1 MKKSIQ
7 GANGFSMIEM
17 LVTVFIFTVIAG
29 TVFSLLLSS
38 QMRYQSESNLTS
50 AFQQANVALDQ
61 ITRDVHSA
69 GYPPASSFTSE
80 QAFYHPENVAMPFA
94 WSPTYPSLPCTVGA
108 TCLVPGDYDLIL
120 EADLGGGVQ
129 WIRYS
134 LQGTTLMRGVTV
146 KQPNVDPASAT
157 APSTG
162 LLTPYLDNVMNGP
175 ANKSVPIFSYYYDS
189 GATPQPSNIREV
201 NVCLIVQSA
210 KPDPQT
216 GQIRTITLTGQAARF
231 NPDK

>member
-7 GANGFSMIEM
+7 HANGFSMIEM

-38 QMRYQSESNLTS
+38 QMRYSSESSLTS

-69 GYPPASSFTSE
+69 GYPPASSFTGD
-80 QAFYHPENVAMPFA
+80 QAFYHPENVAIPLA
-94 WSPTYPSLPCTVGA
+94 WSPTYPSSPCTVGA

-134 LQGTTLMRGVTV
+134 LQGTTLMRGMTG
-146 KQPNVDPASAT
+146 KQANVDPASAT
-157 APSTG
+157 DPSTG
-162 LLTPYLDNVMNGP
+162 VLTPYLDNVINGS
-175 ANKSVPIFSYYYDS
+175 KSVPIFSYHYDN
-189 GATPQPSNIREV
+189 GTPPEPSNIREV
-201 NVCLIVQSA
+201 NISLIVQSA

-216 GQIRTITLTGQAARF
+216 GQLRTITLTGQAARF